1 MSAPVQIVLILVLG
15 AIAMMLIAVF
25 SKRGLMFS
33 RGEIVF
39 PPPPPSAPPISE
51 ASLARGSRMPTR
63 LVAENQVKGQSQ

>member
-39 PPPPPSAPPISE
+39 PPPAPSASISDP
-51 ASLARGSRMPTR
+51 SLARGSRERNET
-63 LVAENQVKGQSQ
+63 GD